1 MGTLLVYLTRRPR
14 LLLVVG
20 AMLVWDPLLGVT
32 GRDMAGCAGVGRG
45 TPAL

>member
-1 MGTLLVYLTRRPR
+1 MSTLLVYLTERPQ
-14 LLLVVG
+14 LLVVVG
-20 AMLVWDPLLGVT
+20 AMLVWDPLLGAT